1 MMPSKVH
8 IDLERLP
15 EFRLDRL
22 TAEEILISSAR
33 KMREKKGCAQVVAY
47 SKEEM
52 REYLKSCPFC
62 RGNEDNTPEE
72 TWSAREHAQDPASWR
87 CHSFPNLFPC
97 HTIEETKKSRVSSF
111 FADYAHSGTG
121 AHEVLVETAS
131 HNGWLTGLSD
141 EQLSLAFSGAVE
153 RYFSLEK
160 DPRFNQFYLFKN
172 YGRDAGAS
180 LVHPHIQLV
189 CTARTQK
196 RIQTTFLR
204 LTEYFIKHREC
215 LLCKM
220 IQEEKK
226 AKRQVFITASFAVFV
241 PFAAKVPFQVRVVPR
256 EHLHNPSF
264 AHVLRDDAIRME
276 FASVLKQSLKRI
288 KYVLQHNTE
297 EPTELNGITDP
308 PYNLM
313 LFTAPYHANYP
324 TGSFHWWVDILP
336 RTTKMAGYEYGT
348 GTIINPN
355 YPEEDAELLK
365 EALGNY

>member
-1 MMPSKVH
+1 MRAKVH

-22 TAEEILISSAR
+22 TAEEILISASR
-33 KMREKKGCAQVVAY
+33 KDREKKGCAQVVAY

-52 REYLKSCPFC
+52 LAYLKNCPFC
-62 RGNEDNTPEE
+62 RGNEEGTPEE
-72 TWSAREHAQDPASWR
+72 TWSVRTQDGDPASWKCR
-87 CHSFPNLFPC
+87 IFPNRFPC
-97 HTIEETKKSRVSSF
+97 HTIEETKKPRVSSF

-121 AHEVLVETAS
+121 AHEVLVEATG
-131 HNGWLTGLSD
+131 HNGWLTSLSE
-141 EQLSLAFSGAVE
+141 EQLSLAFSGVVE

-160 DPRFNQFYLFKN
+160 DPRFNQFFLFKN

-180 LVHPHIQLV
+180 LVHPHMQLV

-226 AKRQVFITASFAVFV
+226 AKRQVLATANFAVFV
-241 PFAAKVPFQVRVVPR
+241 PFAAKVPFQLRVVPR
-256 EHLHNPSF
+256 EHLHHPSF

-276 FASVLKQSLKRI
+276 FASVLKESLKKI
-288 KYVLQHNTE
+288 KYVLNNTGS
-297 EPTELNGITDP
+297 PAELNGITDP
-308 PYNLM
+308 PYNMM
-313 LFTAPYHANYP
+313 LYTAPYHANYP

-355 YPEEDAELLK
+355 YPEEDAEALK
-365 EALGNY
+365 EAPGNY